1 MVTSDDFSKV
11 LIFSCS
17 CKVHIKLSAL
27 AVKMIVV
34 IMSLFLTYFIFC
46 CYMQTASAK
55 SWTCM
60 DLYVFA
66 TPYRITWDY
75 YFAAREH
82 TLEIKSWEEEAEL
95 EYVCFLPKV
104 SFPPFFTMQYLIKL
118 ILMIQSFVFVIR

>member
-1 MVTSDDFSKV
+1 MCTLSHYQARIPCLICTHGQDHLFRLVVLYMIRVIYIIKV
-11 LIFSCS
+11 VFP
-17 CKVHIKLSAL
+17 
-27 AVKMIVV
+27 
-34 IMSLFLTYFIFC
+34 LF
-46 CYMQTASAK
+46 MQTASAH

-95 EYVCFLPKV
+95 QYVCFLC
-104 SFPPFFTMQYLIKL
+104 
-118 ILMIQSFVFVIR
+118 VISLLF

>member
-1 MVTSDDFSKV
+1 
-11 LIFSCS
+11 
-17 CKVHIKLSAL
+17 
-27 AVKMIVV
+27 
-34 IMSLFLTYFIFC
+34 
-46 CYMQTASAK
+46 MQIASAQ

-95 EYVCFLPKV
+95 EYVYCP
-104 SFPPFFTMQYLIKL
+104 SENSYLISRFS
-118 ILMIQSFVFVIR
+118 ILSNLSYS

>member
-1 MVTSDDFSKV
+1 MVHLITLSSPNPLLNLHLWPGPFIKIGRLLV
-11 LIFSCS
+11 LYMVRVIYYFLYISE
-17 CKVHIKLSAL
+17 
-27 AVKMIVV
+27 VV
-34 IMSLFLTYFIFC
+34 FPLF
-46 CYMQTASAK
+46 MQTASAH

-95 EYVCFLPKV
+95 KYVCFL
-104 SFPPFFTMQYLIKL
+104 S
-118 ILMIQSFVFVIR
+118 VISLLF